1 MYKFLEDL
9 IFADDPKSRIYFE
22 NHLLS
27 SFSSKCIVIVLR
39 NFEDLIFVDLIFVDD
54 KLSVRTAKI
63 MSFKNLLYVYGR

>member
-39 NFEDLIFVDLIFVDD
+39 NFEDLIFVDD
-54 KLSVRTAKI
+54 KLSTRTAKI
-63 MSFKNLLYVYGR
+63 MSFKNLYVYGR